1 MHVTCIKLKGQILQM
16 LLTITLSVCI
26 IGQFSVIY
34 IFNFYSDDAL
44 FLNLKKVINFKDKW

>member
-26 IGQFSVIY
+26 IGWFSVIY